1 MKQAEKLEVTVHE
14 YSIKVEELNRTI
26 IDITSHK
33 ARISQVSS
41 FLFILKICLLVT
53 NYNRNISSKGKYRT
67 YQRSS
72 GNQG

>member
-33 ARISQVSS
+33 SRLTQVQ
-41 FLFILKICLLVT
+41 
-53 NYNRNISSKGKYRT
+53 T
-67 YQRSS
+67 YL
-72 GNQG
+72 